1 MAVVQISRIQHR
13 RGLEQDFPQ
22 LASAELGWSIDTRR
36 LFIGNGLI
44 SEGAPEEGVTEILTV
59 YTDIIGLLKT
69 YTYKGLA
76 GGTTVMTGA
85 SIMSPVTRTLQA
97 KLDDVV
103 SVKDFGAVGDGITD
117 DTAAIQRALQ
127 NLWPTVQFNRAYS
140 QHRTLLFPAGVYAIT
155 DVIIIPPFVKL
166 VGDGNYSTRIKQLD
180 NTKAVA
186 VRLCDSYY
194 QTGTDFGKP
203 DAVFS
208 YAPETANYY
217 ISDILFERTT
227 DADCVLIDGSSNVV
241 FERCHFIG
249 RKSLTSAESYN
260 DTPIVDTGSSSVRIT
275 GTSYSDNTPAKNIVF
290 NNCTFKSAA
299 VGIRI
304 DNQTYGTTV
313 VGSYFNYLHR
323 GIAMGETSGGR
334 DSPATTLYPKTVS
347 VSGSYFDRIGAQAIQ
362 GYADSGPVL
371 STGNTYENVG
381 YDGYTYDEMA
391 ADLSLEPVSA
401 VLEFAVNGSSSVNDS
416 FYRTYQNTQN
426 RRYEMRGT
434 PNNNGLSVIKD
445 NGFSSIYLN
454 GEEGLQMGRMVQ
466 TTGHSAILADATAA
480 PTVVVNEING
490 NVRIDGP
497 GTITYVAI
505 RDDDYRTGSLRV
517 TWNDVLG
524 TVLYDDEY
532 TESADIGLT
541 FSARYHDGGDH
552 TPVEILYT
560 TTDTSVDI
568 DLQYSI
574 KYHTANNS
582 PR

>member
-117 DTAAIQRALQ
+117 DTAAVQRALE
-127 NLWPTVQFNRAYS
+127 NLWPTVQFNRAYA
-140 QHRTLLFPAGVYAIT
+140 QHRTLLFPAGVYAVN

-166 VGDGNYSTRIKQLD
+166 VGDGNYSTRIKQID
-180 NTKAVA
+180 NTKDV
-186 VRLCDSYY
+186 VIRLCDSYY

-203 DAVFS
+203 DAAFG

-217 ISDILFERTT
+217 VSDILFERTT
-227 DADCVLIDGSSNVV
+227 DADCVWIDGSSNVV

-249 RKSLTSAESYN
+249 RKSLTSSESYN
-260 DTPIVDTGSSSVRIT
+260 DTPIVDTGSSSVKIT
-275 GTSYSDNTPAKNIVF
+275 GTSYNDATPAKNIVF
-290 NNCTFKSAA
+290 NNCTFKTAA

-313 VGSYFNYLHR
+313 IGSYFNHLHR
-323 GIAMGETSGGR
+323 GIVMGETSGGR
-334 DSPATTLYPKTVS
+334 DSPATTLYPRTVS
-347 VSGSYFDRIGAQAIQ
+347 VSGSYFDIIGAQAIQ

-371 STGNTYENVG
+371 STGNTYESVG
-381 YDGYTYDEMA
+381 YEGYTYDE
-391 ADLSLEPVSA
+391 DQKPISPVID
-401 VLEFAVNGSSSVNDS
+401 FATHGSSSVNDS
-416 FYRTYQNTQN
+416 FYRRYVGTNN
-426 RRYEMRGT
+426 RRDPLDLDLTREPIT
-434 PNNNGLSVIKD
+434 PVGLPVIED
-445 NGFSSIYLN
+445 NGFQGTYLN
-454 GEEGLQMGRMVQ
+454 AEEGLQMGRMVQ
-466 TTGHSAILADATAA
+466 TTGYTAVLNDNT
-480 PTVVVNEING
+480 PTANIITNNFQG
-490 NVRIDGP
+490 NLRVHGP
-497 GTITYVAI
+497 GTITYVAQ
-505 RDDDYRTGSLRV
+505 RDEDYRTGSFRV
-517 TWNDVLG
+517 TWNDTLNV
-524 TVLYDDEY
+524 VSYDEEY
-532 TESADIGLT
+532 TESSDIGLT
-541 FSARYHDGGDH
+541 LTAAFHQNLNH
-552 TPVEILYT
+552 PPVEVFYT
-560 TTDTSVDI
+560 TTDTGVDI
-568 DLQYSI
+568 NLQYSI

>member
-59 YTDIIGLLKT
+59 YTDIIALLKT

-76 GGTTVMTGA
+76 GGTTVITGA

-103 SVKDFGAVGDGITD
+103 SVKDFGVVGDGITD
-117 DTAAIQRALQ
+117 DTNAIQRALQ
-127 NLWPTVQFNRAYS
+127 NLWPTEQFNRAYA
-140 QHRTLLFPAGVYAIT
+140 QHRTLLFPAGVYAVS
-155 DVIIIPPFVKL
+155 DVIVVPPFVKL
-166 VGDGNYSTRIKQLD
+166 VGDGNYSTRIKQTD
-180 NTKAVA
+180 NTKDAV

-194 QTGTDFGKP
+194 QTGVDFGKP
-203 DAVFS
+203 DPVFS
-208 YAPETANYY
+208 YAPETSNYY

-227 DADCVLIDGSSNVV
+227 DADCVWIDGSSNVT

-249 RKSLTSAESYN
+249 KKSLISAESN
-260 DTPIVDTGSSSVRIT
+260 DNTPVVDTGSSNVKLRGI
-275 GTSYSDNTPAKNIVF
+275 SYNNLTPAKNIVF

-391 ADLSLEPVSA
+391 ADLYLFPVSP

-426 RRYEMRGT
+426 RRYNMLGT
-434 PNNNGLSVIKD
+434 ISNKGLSVIDD

-466 TTGHSAILADATAA
+466 TVGHTAVLTDNTPT
-480 PTVVVNEING
+480 PTVVVNELNG
-490 NVRIDGP
+490 NVRIDSP
-497 GTITYVAI
+497 GTMTYVAI
-505 RDDDYRTGSLRV
+505 REDDYRTGSLRV
-517 TWNDVLG
+517 SFNDTLG
-524 TVLYDDEY
+524 VVSLDEEY
-532 TESADIGLT
+532 NESSDIGLT
-541 FSARYHDGGDH
+541 FTADFHEGGNH
-552 TPVEILYT
+552 PPIEIFYT
-560 TTDTSVDI
+560 TTDTGVDI

>member
-97 KLDDVV
+97 KLDDAV

-117 DTAAIQRALQ
+117 DTAAIQRALE

-140 QHRTLLFPAGVYAIT
+140 QHRTLLFPAGVYAVT

-166 VGDGNYSTRIKQLD
+166 VGDGNYSTRIKQID
-180 NTKAVA
+180 NTKDAV

-194 QTGTDFGKP
+194 QIDTDFGKP
-203 DAVFS
+203 DAVFG

-227 DADCVLIDGSSNVV
+227 DADCVWIDGSSNVV

-249 RKSLTSAESYN
+249 RKSLTGAESYN
-260 DTPIVDTGSSSVRIT
+260 DTPIVDTGSSNVKLRGI
-275 GTSYSDNTPAKNIVF
+275 SYNDLTPAKNIVF

-304 DNQTYGTTV
+304 DNQVYGTTV

-334 DSPATTLYPKTVS
+334 DSPATTLYPRTVS

-362 GYADSGPVL
+362 GYDDSGPVL

-381 YDGYTYDEMA
+381 YGGYTYDEMFSNP
-391 ADLSLEPVSA
+391 LLEPVSS
-401 VLEFAVNGSSSVNDS
+401 VLEFVVHGSSSVNDA
-416 FYRTYQNTQN
+416 FYRSYYDTQN
-426 RRYEMRGT
+426 RRYNMGGVV
-434 PNNNGLSVIKD
+434 NNKGLPVIND
-445 NGFSSIYLN
+445 NGCSAIYLN
-454 GEEGLQMGRMVQ
+454 GQEGLQMGRMMQ
-466 TTGHSAILADATAA
+466 TVGHTAVLTDNT
-480 PTVVVNEING
+480 PTPTIVVNELNG
-490 NVRIDGP
+490 NVRIEGP
-497 GTITYVAI
+497 GTITYVAE
-505 RDDDYRTGSLRV
+505 RNEEFRTGSFRV
-517 TWNDVLG
+517 TWNDVDG
-524 TVLYDDEY
+524 VFWDEEY
-532 TESADIGLT
+532 TESTDIGLT
-541 FSARYHDGGDH
+541 LTARFHEEGVHPPAELFYTLTDADG
-552 TPVEILYT
+552 
-560 TTDTSVDI
+560 DI
-568 DLQYSI
+568 NLQYSI

>member
-22 LASAELGWSIDTRR
+22 LASAELGWSVDTRR

-59 YTDIIGLLKT
+59 YTDIIALLKT

-76 GGTTVMTGA
+76 GGTTVITGA
-85 SIMSPVTRTLQA
+85 SIMSPVTRTLQS

-103 SVKDFGAVGDGITD
+103 SVKDFGVVGDGITD
-117 DTAAIQRALQ
+117 DTVAIQRALV
-127 NLWPTVQFNRAYS
+127 NLWPTEQFNRAYS
-140 QHRTLLFPAGVYAIT
+140 QHRTLLFPAGVYAVS
-155 DVIIIPPFVKL
+155 DVIVVPPFVKL
-166 VGDGNYSTRIKQLD
+166 VGDGNYSTRIKQID
-180 NTKAVA
+180 NTKDAVI
-186 VRLCDSYY
+186 RLCDSYY
-194 QTGTDFGKP
+194 QTGINFGKP

-208 YAPETANYY
+208 YAPETTNYY

-227 DADCVLIDGSSNVV
+227 DADCVWIDGSSNVT
-241 FERCHFIG
+241 FERCHFVG
-249 RKSLTSAESYN
+249 RKSLISAESN
-260 DTPIVDTGSSSVRIT
+260 DNTPIVDTGSSNVRLRGI
-275 GTSYSDNTPAKNIVF
+275 SYNNLTPAKNIVF

-313 VGSYFNYLHR
+313 IGSYFSYLHR

-334 DSPATTLYPKTVS
+334 DSPATTLYPRTVS
-347 VSGSYFDRIGAQAIQ
+347 VSGSYFDRIGSQAIQ
-362 GYADSGPVL
+362 GYEDSGPVL

-381 YDGYTYDEMA
+381 YNGNTYDELI
-391 ADLSLEPVSA
+391 ADIYLFPVSA

-426 RRYEMRGT
+426 RRYNMIGT
-434 PNNNGLSVIKD
+434 VSNKGLSVIDD
-445 NGFSSIYLN
+445 NGFSAIYLN

-466 TTGHSAILADATAA
+466 TVGHTAVLNNATANA
-480 PTVVVNEING
+480 TIVVNELNG
-490 NVRIDGP
+490 TVRIDSP
-497 GTITYVAI
+497 GTMTYVAQ
-505 RDDDYRTGSLRV
+505 RDEDYRTGSFRV
-517 TWNDVLG
+517 SWNDTLG
-524 TVLYDDEY
+524 VVLYDEEY
-532 TESADIGLT
+532 TESSDIGLT
-541 FSARYHDGGDH
+541 FTAGFHEGGSH
-552 TPVEILYT
+552 PPVEIFYT
-560 TTDTSVDI
+560 TTSTGVNI

>member
-22 LASAELGWSIDTRR
+22 LASAELGWSVDTRR
-36 LFIGNGLI
+36 LFIGNGLT

-85 SIMSPVTRTLQA
+85 SVMSPVTRTLQA

-103 SVKDFGAVGDGITD
+103 SVKDFGVVGDGITD
-117 DTAAIQRALQ
+117 DTAAIQRALV
-127 NLWPTVQFNRAYS
+127 NLWPTEQFNRAYS
-140 QHRTLLFPAGVYAIT
+140 QHRTLLFPAGVYAVS
-155 DVIIIPPFVKL
+155 DVIIVPPFVKL

-180 NTKAVA
+180 NTKDAVI
-186 VRLCDSYY
+186 RLCDSYY

-203 DAVFS
+203 DPVFG

-217 ISDILFERTT
+217 ISDILFERAT
-227 DADCVLIDGSSNVV
+227 DADCVWIDGSSNVV

-249 RKSLTSAESYN
+249 RKSLIGSESYN
-260 DTPIVDTGSSSVRIT
+260 NTPIVDTGSSNVRLRGI
-275 GTSYSDNTPAKNIVF
+275 SFSDLTPAKNIVF

-334 DSPATTLYPKTVS
+334 DSPATTLYPRTVS

-381 YDGYTYDEMA
+381 YDGYTYEELF
-391 ADLSLEPVSA
+391 ADIYLEPVSS
-401 VLEFAVNGSSSVNDS
+401 VLEFAVDGSSSVNDS
-416 FYRTYQNTQN
+416 FYRTYQDTYN
-426 RRYEMRGT
+426 RRYRMNGT
-434 PNNNGLSVIKD
+434 VSDKGLSVIKD
-445 NGFSSIYLN
+445 NGCSAIYLN
-454 GEEGLQMGRMVQ
+454 GEEGLQMGRLMQ
-466 TTGHSAILADATAA
+466 TTGHTAVLLDNT
-480 PTVVVNEING
+480 PSPDIIVNELDG
-490 NVRIDGP
+490 NVRIDSP
-497 GTITYVAI
+497 GTMTYVAV
-505 RDDDYRTGSLRV
+505 RNDEYRTGSFRV
-517 TWNDVLG
+517 TWNDALG
-524 TVLYDDEY
+524 VLYDEEY
-532 TESADIGLT
+532 TESSDIGLT
-541 FSARYHDGGDH
+541 FTARFHEEGVH
-552 TPVEILYT
+552 PPAEVFYT
-560 TTDTSVDI
+560 LTDTGNDV

>member
-1 MAVVQISRIQHR
+1 
-13 RGLEQDFPQ
+13 
-22 LASAELGWSIDTRR
+22 
-36 LFIGNGLI
+36 
-44 SEGAPEEGVTEILTV
+44 
-59 YTDIIGLLKT
+59 
-69 YTYKGLA
+69 
-76 GGTTVMTGA
+76 
-85 SIMSPVTRTLQA
+85 
-97 KLDDVV
+97 
-103 SVKDFGAVGDGITD
+103 
-117 DTAAIQRALQ
+117 
-127 NLWPTVQFNRAYS
+127 
-140 QHRTLLFPAGVYAIT
+140 
-155 DVIIIPPFVKL
+155 VI
-166 VGDGNYSTRIKQLD
+166 
-180 NTKAVA
+180 
-186 VRLCDSYY
+186 RLCDSYY

-203 DAVFS
+203 DPVFS
-208 YAPETANYY
+208 YAPEISNYY

-227 DADCVLIDGSSNVV
+227 DADCVWIDGSSNVV

-249 RKSLTSAESYN
+249 RKSLISAESN
-260 DTPIVDTGSSSVRIT
+260 DNTPIVDTGSSNVRLRGI
-275 GTSYSDNTPAKNIVF
+275 SFSDLTPAKNIVF

-323 GIAMGETSGGR
+323 GITIGENSGGR
-334 DSPATTLYPKTVS
+334 DSPATTLYPRTVS
-347 VSGSYFDRIGAQAIQ
+347 VSGSYFDRIGSQAIQ
-362 GYADSGPVL
+362 GYEDSGPVL

-381 YDGYTYDEMA
+381 YRGNTYDELL
-391 ADLSLEPVSA
+391 DDVFLSPVSA

-416 FYRTYQNTQN
+416 FYRTYRNTQN

-434 PNNNGLSVIKD
+434 PTSQGLSVIKD

-466 TTGHSAILADATAA
+466 TTGHTAILADATAV

-497 GTITYVAI
+497 GTITYVAL

-517 TWNDVLG
+517 TWNDVSG
-524 TVLYDDEY
+524 VVLYDDEY
-532 TESADIGLT
+532 TESSDIGLT
-541 FSARYHDGGDH
+541 FSARYHDGGNH

-560 TTDTSVDI
+560 TTDTNIDI

>member
-36 LFIGNGLI
+36 LFIGNGLT

-85 SIMSPVTRTLQA
+85 SVMSPVTRTLQA

-103 SVKDFGAVGDGITD
+103 SVKDFGVVGDGITD
-117 DTAAIQRALQ
+117 DTAAIQRALV
-127 NLWPTVQFNRAYS
+127 NLWPTAQFNRAYS
-140 QHRTLLFPAGVYAIT
+140 QHRTLLFPAGVYAVS
-155 DVIIIPPFVKL
+155 DVIIVPPFVKL
-166 VGDGNYSTRIKQLD
+166 VGDGNYSTRIKQID
-180 NTKAVA
+180 NTKDAVI
-186 VRLCDSYY
+186 RLCDSYY
-194 QTGTDFGKP
+194 QTDTDFGKP
-203 DAVFS
+203 DPVFG
-208 YAPETANYY
+208 YAPETTNYY

-227 DADCVLIDGSSNVV
+227 DADCVWIDGSSNVV

-249 RKSLTSAESYN
+249 RKSLIGAESN
-260 DTPIVDTGSSSVRIT
+260 DNTPIVDTGSSNVRLRGI
-275 GTSYSDNTPAKNIVF
+275 SFSDLTPAKNIVF

-334 DSPATTLYPKTVS
+334 DSPATTLYPRTVS
-347 VSGSYFDRIGAQAIQ
+347 VTGSYFDRIGSQAIQ

-381 YDGYTYDEMA
+381 YNGNTYDELI
-391 ADLSLEPVSA
+391 ADIYLFPVSA

-416 FYRTYQNTQN
+416 FYRTYQNTQH
-426 RRYEMRGT
+426 RRYDMRGT
-434 PNNNGLSVIKD
+434 ISNKGLSVIDD
-445 NGFSSIYLN
+445 NGCSAIYLS

-466 TTGHSAILADATAA
+466 TVGHTAVLTNGTSI
-480 PTVVVNEING
+480 PTVVVNELNG
-490 NVRIDGP
+490 NVRIEAP
-497 GTITYVAI
+497 GTLTYVAI
-505 RDDDYRTGSLRV
+505 REDDYRTGSLRV
-517 TWNDVLG
+517 SYNDTLG
-524 TVLYDDEY
+524 VVSLDEEY
-532 TESADIGLT
+532 NESSDMGLT
-541 FSARYHDGGDH
+541 FSAQFHEGGNH
-552 TPVEILYT
+552 PPIEILYT
-560 TTDTSVDI
+560 TTDIDVDI

>member
-22 LASAELGWSIDTRR
+22 LASAELGWSVDTRR
-36 LFIGNGLI
+36 LFIGNGLT

-85 SIMSPVTRTLQA
+85 SVMSPVTRTLQA

-103 SVKDFGAVGDGITD
+103 SVKDFGVVGDGITD
-117 DTAAIQRALQ
+117 DTAAIQRALV
-127 NLWPTVQFNRAYS
+127 NLWPTEQFNRAYS
-140 QHRTLLFPAGVYAIT
+140 QHRTLLFPAGVYAVS
-155 DVIIIPPFVKL
+155 DVIIVPPFVKL

-180 NTKAVA
+180 NAKDAVI
-186 VRLCDSYY
+186 RLCDSYY

-203 DAVFS
+203 DPVFG

-217 ISDILFERTT
+217 ISDILFERAT
-227 DADCVLIDGSSNVV
+227 DADCVWIDGSSNVV

-249 RKSLTSAESYN
+249 RKSLIGSESYN
-260 DTPIVDTGSSSVRIT
+260 NTPIVDTGSSNVRLRGI
-275 GTSYSDNTPAKNIVF
+275 SFSDLTPAKNIVF

-304 DNQTYGTTV
+304 DSQTYGTTV

-334 DSPATTLYPKTVS
+334 DSPATTLYPRTVS

-381 YDGYTYDEMA
+381 YDGYTYEELNTDIF
-391 ADLSLEPVSA
+391 LEPVSS
-401 VLEFAVNGSSSVNDS
+401 VLEFAVDGSSSVNDS
-416 FYRTYQNTQN
+416 FYRTYQETYN
-426 RRYEMRGT
+426 RRYRMNGT
-434 PNNNGLSVIKD
+434 VTYKGLSVIKD
-445 NGFSSIYLN
+445 NGCSAIYLN
-454 GEEGLQMGRMVQ
+454 GEEGLQMGRLMQ
-466 TTGHSAILADATAA
+466 TTGHTAVLLDNT
-480 PTVVVNEING
+480 PSPDIVVNELDG
-490 NVRIDGP
+490 NVRIDSP
-497 GTITYVAI
+497 GTMTYVAV
-505 RDDDYRTGSLRV
+505 RNDEYRTGSFRV
-517 TWNDVLG
+517 TWNDALG
-524 TVLYDDEY
+524 VLYDEEY
-532 TESADIGLT
+532 TESSDIGLT
-541 FSARYHDGGDH
+541 FTARFHEENVH
-552 TPVEILYT
+552 PPAEVFYT
-560 TTDTSVDI
+560 TTDTGNDI

>member
-36 LFIGNGLI
+36 LFIGNGLT

-85 SIMSPVTRTLQA
+85 SVMSPVTRTLQA

-103 SVKDFGAVGDGITD
+103 SVKDFGVVGDGITD
-117 DTAAIQRALQ
+117 DTAAIQRALV
-127 NLWPTVQFNRAYS
+127 NLWPTAQFNRAYS
-140 QHRTLLFPAGVYAIT
+140 QHRTLLFPAGVYAVS
-155 DVIIIPPFVKL
+155 DVIIVPPFVKL
-166 VGDGNYSTRIKQLD
+166 VGDGNYSTRIKQID
-180 NTKAVA
+180 NTKDAVI
-186 VRLCDSYY
+186 RLCDSYY

-203 DAVFS
+203 DPVFG
-208 YAPETANYY
+208 YAPETTNYY

-227 DADCVLIDGSSNVV
+227 DADCVWIDGSSNVV
-241 FERCHFIG
+241 FERCHFVG
-249 RKSLTSAESYN
+249 RKSLIGAESN
-260 DTPIVDTGSSSVRIT
+260 DNTPIVDTGSSNVRLRGI
-275 GTSYSDNTPAKNIVF
+275 SFSDLTPAKNIVF

-334 DSPATTLYPKTVS
+334 DSPATTLYPRTVS
-347 VSGSYFDRIGAQAIQ
+347 VSNSYFDRIGSQAIQ
-362 GYADSGPVL
+362 GYADSGPIL

-381 YDGYTYDEMA
+381 NEGYTYDEDQTA
-391 ADLSLEPVSA
+391 AHPI
-401 VLEFAVNGSSSVNDS
+401 LEFAAHGSSSVNDS
-416 FYRTYQNTQN
+416 FYRSYIGTNN
-426 RRYEMRGT
+426 RRDPLDFTGNT
-434 PNNNGLSVIKD
+434 IIKD
-445 NGFSSIYLN
+445 NGFQGTYLN
-454 GEEGLQMGRMVQ
+454 AEEGLQMGRMVQ
-466 TTGHSAILADATAA
+466 TTGYTAVLSDNT
-480 PTVVVNEING
+480 PNETIITNNFQG
-490 NVRIDGP
+490 NLRLHGP
-497 GTITYVAI
+497 GTITYVAQ
-505 RDDDYRTGSLRV
+505 RDEDYRTGSFRV
-517 TWNDVLG
+517 TWNDTSG
-524 TVLYDDEY
+524 AVLYDDEY

-541 FSARYHDGGDH
+541 LTADFHQNLNH
-552 TPVEILYT
+552 PPIEVFYT
-560 TTDTSVDI
+560 TTDATGDI
-568 DLQYSI
+568 NLQYSI

>member
-117 DTAAIQRALQ
+117 DTAAIQRALE
-127 NLWPTVQFNRAYS
+127 NLWPTVQFNRAYA
-140 QHRTLLFPAGVYAIT
+140 QHRTLLFPAGVYSIN
-155 DVIIIPPFVKL
+155 DVIIVPPFVKL
-166 VGDGNYSTRIKQLD
+166 VGDGNYSTRIKQID
-180 NTKAVA
+180 NTKDAVI
-186 VRLCDSYY
+186 RLCDSYF

-203 DAVFS
+203 DPVFG
-208 YAPETANYY
+208 YDPETSNYY
-217 ISDILFERTT
+217 ISDIVFERTT
-227 DADCVLIDGSSNVV
+227 DADCVWIDGSSNVV

-249 RKSLTSAESYN
+249 RKSLIGAESYN
-260 DTPIVDTGSSSVRIT
+260 DTPIVDTGSSSVKLR
-275 GTSYSDNTPAKNIVF
+275 GTSYSSLTPAKNIVF

-299 VGIRI
+299 VGVRI
-304 DNQTYGTTV
+304 ENQTYGTTV
-313 VGSYFNYLHR
+313 VGSYFNHLHR

-334 DSPATTLYPKTVS
+334 DSPATTLYPRTVS
-347 VSGSYFDRIGAQAIQ
+347 VSSSYFDRIGAQAIQ

-381 YDGYTYDEMA
+381 YDGYTYEELFTDPL
-391 ADLSLEPVSA
+391 LSPVSS
-401 VLEFAVNGSSSVNDS
+401 VLEFAVDGSSSVNDS
-416 FYRTYQNTQN
+416 FYRAYEDTDN
-426 RRYEMRGT
+426 RRYVM
-434 PNNNGLSVIKD
+434 NGSGLPVIED
-445 NGFSSIYLN
+445 NGISAIYLN
-454 GEEGLQMGRMVQ
+454 AEEGLQMGRMMQ
-466 TTGHSAILADATAA
+466 TTGRNAVLTDATASA
-480 PTVVVNEING
+480 TVVVNDING
-490 NVRIDGP
+490 NLRIEGP

-505 RDDDYRTGSLRV
+505 RNDEYRTGSFRV
-517 TWNDVLG
+517 TWNDALG
-524 TVLYDDEY
+524 VLYDEEY
-532 TESADIGLT
+532 TESSDIGLIFT
-541 FSARYHDGGDH
+541 ARFHEEGIH
-552 TPVEILYT
+552 PPAEVFYT
-560 TTDTSVDI
+560 TTDTGDDI

-574 KYHTANNS
+574 KYHTLNNT
-582 PR
+582 PQ

>member
-97 KLDDVV
+97 KLDDAV

-127 NLWPTVQFNRAYS
+127 NLWPTEQFNRAYA
-140 QHRTLLFPAGVYAIT
+140 QHRTLLFPAGVYAVT

-166 VGDGNYSTRIKQLD
+166 VGDGNYSTRIKQID
-180 NTKAVA
+180 NTKDVV

-194 QTGTDFGKP
+194 QTGADFGKP
-203 DAVFS
+203 DAVFG
-208 YAPETANYY
+208 YDPETANYY

-227 DADCVLIDGSSNVV
+227 DADCVWIDGSSNVV
-241 FERCHFIG
+241 FERCHFVG
-249 RKSLTSAESYN
+249 RKSLTGAESYN
-260 DTPIVDTGSSSVRIT
+260 DTPIVDTGSSNVKLRGI
-275 GTSYSDNTPAKNIVF
+275 SYNDSTPAKNIVF

-304 DNQTYGTTV
+304 DNQVYGTTV

-334 DSPATTLYPKTVS
+334 DSPATTLYPRTVS

-381 YDGYTYDEMA
+381 YEGYTYEELF
-391 ADLSLEPVSA
+391 ADPTLEPVSS
-401 VLEFAVNGSSSVNDS
+401 VLEFAVDGSSSVNDS
-416 FYRTYQNTQN
+416 FYRSYEDTQN
-426 RRYEMRGT
+426 RRYNMGGVVNNRGL
-434 PNNNGLSVIKD
+434 PVIQD
-445 NGFSSIYLN
+445 NGISAIYLN
-454 GEEGLQMGRMVQ
+454 GEEGLQMGRLVQ
-466 TTGHSAILADATAA
+466 TTGHTAVLTDNTPTA
-480 PTVVVNEING
+480 TVVVNELNG
-490 NVRIDGP
+490 NVRIEGP
-497 GTITYVAI
+497 GTITYVAE
-505 RDDDYRTGSLRV
+505 RNEEFRTGSFRV
-517 TWNDVLG
+517 AWNDVDG
-524 TVLYDDEY
+524 VFWDEEY
-532 TESADIGLT
+532 TESSDIGLT
-541 FSARYHDGGDH
+541 LTARFHEEGVHPPAELFYTLTDAVGD
-552 TPVEILYT
+552 VN
-560 TTDTSVDI
+560 
-568 DLQYSI
+568 LQYSI